1 MSNKF
6 MIVAK
11 CDSLNAKKYYH
22 GERVLM
28 YEGKTPVRWVH
39 MDGLTYPECL
49 AEFEC
54 WAEDGCTLYTDEWI
68 EEDIKEAGI
77 SISLEEW
84 MKDNPWYVGDGYYYN
99 DSHEL
104 RYSLFDDVFCDDVM
118 TYVIKEEDM
127 ELRENTEIY
136 KEIYKKGD
144 EVTPQER
151 KIIESVGGT
160 VKERK
165 TEDYHAFAFDINQKD
180 SVGADVGES
189 LVELLNNLGNYNN
202 EGCLWYLGDID
213 KEYVFLD

>member
-1 MSNKF
+1 

-22 GERVLM
+22 GERVLK
-28 YEGKTPVRWVH
+28 YEGKTPVWWVH
-39 MDGLTYPECL
+39 SDGYGNRED
-49 AEFEC
+49 AAYQFQR
-54 WAEDGCTLYTDEWI
+54 WAEEEESYIFDETNIAIELERYPNYT
-68 EEDIKEAGI
+68 EEQW
-77 SISLEEW
+77 LE
-84 MKDNPWYVGDGYYYN
+84 DNQWYVGPGFYRVYDDELIWQWSGDVYYDN
-99 DSHEL
+99 E
-104 RYSLFDDVFCDDVM
+104 M
-118 TYVIKEEDM
+118 TYTIEEEDM